1 MAACH
6 LVAHLDL
13 ALLRDVDAH
22 ELVDAGRKF
31 VLVFAGEDLDVD
43 DDTALAVRHAEGGV
57 AHFARLLAEDG
68 AKETLFGGEFRFA
81 LGGDFADED
90 IAAVDFGADADD
102 AVLVEV
108 FQRVVAHVGDVARD
122 LFLAELGVARFRLVL
137 LDVDGGEHVVL
148 HELFGDEDGVLVV
161 IALPLHEADED
172 VLAEGKL
179 AVVGGG
185 TVCDD
190 LALLDA
196 VARVDDGTLVEAGAL
211 VGALELL

>member
-1 MAACH
+1 MHFEDLTDVHSGRHAEGIEKDLQRGAVGQEGHIGKRQHAGDDALVAVTACH

-57 AHFARLLAEDG
+57 AHFTRLLAEDG
-68 AKETLFGGEFRFA
+68 AKETLFGGEFGFA
-81 LGGDFADED
+81 LGGDFPDED

-108 FQRVVAHVGDVARD
+108 LQSVVAHVGD
-122 LFLAELGVARFRLVL
+122 G
-137 LDVDGGEHVVL
+137 
-148 HELFGDEDGVLVV
+148 
-161 IALPLHEADED
+161 ALPSRAPRC
-172 VLAEGKL
+172 GW
-179 AVVGGG
+179 
-185 TVCDD
+185 
-190 LALLDA
+190 
-196 VARVDDGTLVEAGAL
+196 R
-211 VGALELL
+211 